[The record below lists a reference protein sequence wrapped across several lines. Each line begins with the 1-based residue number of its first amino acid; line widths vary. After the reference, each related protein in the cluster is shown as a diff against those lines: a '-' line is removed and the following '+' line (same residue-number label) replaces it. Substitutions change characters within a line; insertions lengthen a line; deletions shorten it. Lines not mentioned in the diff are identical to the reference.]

1 MALIDSKKH
10 QLTIQRKLLLGV
22 VLMALFVG
30 VLLSVAKQIAQ
41 QSTQQQQ
48 EIQNQAVKP
57 LVQVNSL
64 QSLIY
69 RIRVTEV
76 NLHVESDF
84 FALTAASE
92 KLSADIQL
100 FERNWRAFI
109 DEFGEGHDRQIR
121 SIDDNWQRLQ
131 STLNQVIQFAVD
143 GKIADAFRLSQFES
157 QPRFNVIAKELEILV
172 TQIEISTDGFISEA
186 VAELEAQQQRFL
198 MISFVGMLV
207 AIILMILFSRYL
219 VLRLNRMRE
228 AFSIIANGDLEHK
241 VDVVGH
247 DELTALARSFNAMQE
262 KLADRQTALTQARL
276 FLEERVTERT
286 KELNESNLRLREE
299 VVERAKIQ
307 QEIKILSLAVSQT
320 PVSIIITDARG
331 MIEYVNGA
339 VVQASGFDEVDL
351 LGKSAISLINK
362 LQTPEASFND
372 FSRAINGDKEWV
384 GELCS
389 MSQSGDSCWEA
400 VHLSPV
406 ATSAADITHYLII
419 KEDITERREQEQ
431 RLLYQASYDALTE
444 LPNRT
449 LGMDRLAQGVSNARR
464 LQHKLAVMFI
474 DLDGFKNVNDSLGH
488 DIGDQLLIMA
498 ASRLLNTVRESDVV
512 ARLGGDEFLIIMP
525 AISEQADCFPV
536 LDKIKHNF
544 SETFELAGHSLAVTP
559 SIGLSIFP
567 EDGEDGAILLRNAD
581 LAMYQA
587 KEAGRNTYRFFNHQI
602 HENLTMRMQVETQLK
617 SALDDQEFSLFYQP
631 IVEAQTKKLVGVEAL
646 LRWNNS
652 LLGPV
657 SPDQFIGIAE
667 QTGLIVP
674 IGNWVLKTAC
684 MQIAEWRDHGLYD
697 LSLAINVSPR
707 QLHGE
712 GLGAVIAQTLD
723 DANLNPENLILEVTE
738 GLLIRNPAEAK
749 RTLEALKE
757 LGIGVAMD
765 DFGTGYSS
773 LSNLKNY
780 PFDILKVDRTF
791 VRDIASDPEDCALV
805 SAAISMSSGLG
816 LPVVAE
822 GVETEQQLN
831 ILADMNCD
839 RVQGYFFSKPLAPED
854 FLLWVKGYQGSEISS
869 TNE

>member
-1 MALIDSKKH
+1 MALFDSKKH
-10 QLTIQRKLLLGV
+10 QLTIQRKLLFGAI
-22 VLMALFVG
+22 LMALFVG
-30 VLLSVAKQIAQ
+30 VLLSVAQQIAQ
-41 QSTQQQQ
+41 QSTQQQA
-48 EIQNQAVKP
+48 EIQNQAVRP
-57 LVQVNSL
+57 LVQVNAL

-84 FALTAASE
+84 FALTAATE

-100 FERNWRAFI
+100 FEHSWRAFI
-109 DEFGEGHDRQIR
+109 DEFGDGHDRQVR
-121 SIDDNWQRLQ
+121 SIDDNWQRLK
-131 STLNQVIQFAVD
+131 SSLNKVIQSAVD
-143 GKIADAFRLSQFES
+143 GQIAEAFRLSQFES
-157 QPRFNVIAKELEILV
+157 QPRFNVIAKDLEILV
-172 TQIEISTDGFISEA
+172 TQIEISTDGFIIEA
-186 VAELEAQQQRFL
+186 VAELESQQQRFL
-198 MISFVGMLV
+198 LISLVGMLI
-207 AIILMILFSRYL
+207 AIILMIWFSRYF
-219 VLRLNRMRE
+219 VLRLNRMRQ
-228 AFSIIANGDLEHK
+228 AFFRIANGDLEHK

-276 FLEERVTERT
+276 LLEERVKERT
-286 KELNESNLRLREE
+286 KELKESNLKLREE

-307 QEIKILSLAVSQT
+307 QELKVLSLAVSQT
-320 PVSIIITDARG
+320 PVSIIISDARG
-331 MIEYVNGA
+331 MIEYVNDA
-339 VVQASGFDEVDL
+339 AIQASGFVEEDL
-351 LGKSAISLINK
+351 LGKSAISLIDQQ
-362 LQTPEASFND
+362 QTKKASFIDFTQALNND
-372 FSRAINGDKEWV
+372 QEWA
-384 GELCS
+384 GELCATRR
-389 MSQSGDSCWEA
+389 SGQSCWEA

-406 ATSAADITHYLII
+406 TTTESEITHYLII

-431 RLLYQASYDALTE
+431 KLLYQASYDALTE

-449 LGMDRLAQGVSNARR
+449 LGMERLAQGVINARR

-488 DIGDQLLIMA
+488 DIGDQLLIKA

-525 AISEQADCFPV
+525 AISEQSDCFPV
-536 LDKIKHNF
+536 LDKIKHAF
-544 SETFELAGHSLAVTP
+544 SETFQLAGHSLAVTP

-617 SALDDQEFSLFYQP
+617 SALEKQELSLSYQP
-631 IVEAQTKKLVGVEAL
+631 IVEAQTRKLVGVEAL
-646 LRWNNS
+646 LRWNNE

-674 IGNWVLKTAC
+674 IGNWVIQTAC
-684 MQIAEWRDHGLYD
+684 MQIADWRTQGLRD

-707 QLHGE
+707 QLHGD
-712 GLGAVIAQTLD
+712 GLGAVIDQALGA
-723 DANLNPENLILEVTE
+723 ANLNPESLILEVTE
-738 GLLIRNPAEAK
+738 GLLIRNPTEAK

-757 LGIGVAMD
+757 LGIGIAMD

-780 PFDILKVDRTF
+780 PFDILKIDRTF
-791 VRDIASDPEDCALV
+791 VRDIASDPEDCALI
-805 SAAISMSSGLG
+805 SAAISMSAGLG

-839 RVQGYFFSKPLAPED
+839 RVQGYYFSKPLAPEE
-854 FLLWVKGYQGSEISS
+854 FLLWVKDYQSSDISS

>member
-10 QLTIQRKLLLGV
+10 QLTIQRKLLFGV
-22 VLMALFVG
+22 ILMALFVG
-30 VLLSVAKQIAQ
+30 ILLSISNQIAQ
-41 QSTQQQQ
+41 KSTKQQA

-57 LVQVNSL
+57 LVLVNSL
-64 QSLIY
+64 QSQIY

-100 FERNWRAFI
+100 FEGNWRAFI
-109 DEFGEGHDRQIR
+109 NEFGDGHERQVR
-121 SIDDNWQRLQ
+121 SIDDNWKRLQ
-131 STLNQVIQFAVD
+131 ATLDQVIKAAINGQ
-143 GKIADAFRLSQFES
+143 IAEAFRLSQYES
-157 QPRFNVIAKELEILV
+157 QPRFNVIAKDLEILV
-172 TQIEISTDGFISEA
+172 TQIEITTDGFINNA
-186 VAELEAQQQRFL
+186 VAELEAQQQRFM
-198 MISFVGMLV
+198 MISAFGMLIAV
-207 AIILMILFSRYL
+207 ILMILFSRYL

-228 AFSIIANGDLEHK
+228 AFSRIASGDLEHK

-247 DELTALARSFNAMQE
+247 DELTALARSFNAMQQ
-262 KLADRQTALTQARL
+262 KLADRQVALTQARL
-276 FLEERVTERT
+276 LLEERVRERT
-286 KELNESNLRLREE
+286 KELNESNLKLREE
-299 VVERAKIQ
+299 VIERAKIQ
-307 QEIKILSLAVSQT
+307 QEVKILSLAVSQT
-320 PVSIIITDARG
+320 PVSIIITDSQG
-331 MIEYVNGA
+331 NIEYVNDA
-339 VVQASGFDEVDL
+339 VVQASGFVEEEL
-351 LGKSAISLINK
+351 LGQSAVSFINK
-362 LQTPEASFND
+362 QHTTETSFND
-372 FSRAINGDKEWV
+372 FLQAIKSDKEWA

-389 MSQSGDSCWEA
+389 RKQSGENCWEF

-406 ATSAADITHYLII
+406 MTSASDVTHYLII
-419 KEDITERREQEQ
+419 KEDITKRREQEQ

-449 LGMDRLAQGVSNARR
+449 LGMERLAQGVSNAGRQ
-464 LQHKLAVMFI
+464 QHKLAVMFI
-474 DLDGFKNVNDSLGH
+474 DLDGFKYVNDSLGH

-536 LDKIKHNF
+536 LEKIKKAF
-544 SETFELAGHSLAVTP
+544 AETFELAGHSLAVTP

-587 KEAGRNTYRFFNHQI
+587 KEAGRNTYKFFNHQI

-617 SALDDQEFSLFYQP
+617 SALGRDEFSLFYQP
-631 IVEAQTKKLVGVEAL
+631 IVEAKTKRLVGVEAL
-646 LRWNNS
+646 LRWDNEV
-652 LLGPV
+652 LGSV

-667 QTGLIVP
+667 QTGFIVP
-674 IGNWVLKTAC
+674 IGNWVLENAC
-684 MQIAEWRDHGLYD
+684 MQMTEWREQGLSD
-697 LSLAINVSPR
+697 LTLAINVSPR
-707 QLHGE
+707 QLQGE
-712 GLGAVIAQTLD
+712 GLGRVIEQALKG
-723 DANLNPENLILEVTE
+723 AELSSEYLILEVTE

-749 RTLEALKE
+749 RTLEALKQ
-757 LGIGVAMD
+757 LGVGIAMD

-839 RVQGYFFSKPLAPED
+839 RVQGYFFSKPLAPDD
-854 FLLWVKGYQGSEISS
+854 FLLWVKDYRG
-869 TNE
+869 

>member
-10 QLTIQRKLLLGV
+10 QLTIQRKLLFGV

-48 EIQNQAVKP
+48 DIQNQAVKP

-131 STLNQVIQFAVD
+131 STLNQVIQSAVD

-228 AFSIIANGDLEHK
+228 AFSRIANGDLEHK

-276 FLEERVTERT
+276 FLEERVRERT

-307 QEIKILSLAVSQT
+307 QEIKVLSLAVSQT

-331 MIEYVNGA
+331 LIEYVNDA

-362 LQTPEASFND
+362 QQTPETSFND
-372 FSRAINGDKEWV
+372 FSRAINSDKEWG

-389 MSQSGDSCWEA
+389 MSQSGESCWES

-406 ATSAADITHYLII
+406 ATSGADTTHYLII

-536 LDKIKHNF
+536 LDKIKHAF

-617 SALDDQEFSLFYQP
+617 SALEEQEFSLFYQP

-652 LLGPV
+652 LLGSV

-684 MQIAEWRDHGLYD
+684 AQIAKWRDYGLYD

-712 GLGAVIAQTLD
+712 GLGAVIEQALG
-723 DANLNPENLILEVTE
+723 DANLNPESLILEVTE

-757 LGIGVAMD
+757 IGIGIAMD

-780 PFDILKVDRTF
+780 PFDILKIDRTF
-791 VRDIASDPEDCALV
+791 VRDIASDPEDCALI

-839 RVQGYFFSKPLAPED
+839 RVQGYFFSRPLAPED
-854 FLLWVKGYQGSEISS
+854 FLLWVKDYRGLGVSS

>member
-10 QLTIQRKLLLGV
+10 QLTIQRKLLFGV

-131 STLNQVIQFAVD
+131 STLNQVIQSAVD

-228 AFSIIANGDLEHK
+228 AFSRIANGDLEHK

-362 LQTPEASFND
+362 QQTPEASFND

>member
-1 MALIDSKKH
+1 LALIDSKKH
-10 QLTIQRKLLLGV
+10 QLTIQRKLLFGV
-22 VLMALFVG
+22 ILMALFVG

-41 QSTQQQQ
+41 QSTQQQT
-48 EIQNQAVKP
+48 EIKNQAVQP

-92 KLSADIQL
+92 KLSSDIQL

-109 DEFGEGHDRQIR
+109 DEFGDGHDRQIR

-131 STLNQVIQFAVD
+131 LTLNQVIQSAID
-143 GKIADAFRLSQFES
+143 GQIAEAFRLSQYES

-172 TQIEISTDGFISEA
+172 TQIEISTDGFINEA
-186 VAELEAQQQRFL
+186 VADLERQQQRFL
-198 MISFVGMLV
+198 MIAVVGVLI
-207 AIILMILFSRYL
+207 AFILIVLFSRYL
-219 VLRLNRMRE
+219 ALRLNRMSE
-228 AFSIIANGDLEHK
+228 AFSRIASGDLEHQ

-247 DELTALARSFNAMQE
+247 DELTALARSFNAMQQ
-262 KLADRQTALTQARL
+262 KLADRQSALTKARL
-276 FLEERVTERT
+276 SLEERVRERT
-286 KELNESNLRLREE
+286 EELNESNFKLREE
-299 VVERAKIQ
+299 VIERAKIQ
-307 QEIKILSLAVSQT
+307 QELKILSLAVSQT

-331 MIEYVNGA
+331 MIEYVNDA
-339 VVQASGFDEVDL
+339 VVQASGFAEIDL
-351 LGKSAISLINK
+351 LGKSAITLINK
-362 LQTPEASFND
+362 QQTPKASFND
-372 FSRAINGDKEWV
+372 FAKAISSDTEWA

-389 MSQSGDSCWEA
+389 MSQSGDSCWES

-406 ATSAADITHYLII
+406 ATSAPEITHYLII

-464 LQHKLAVMFI
+464 VQHKLAVMFI

-536 LDKIKHNF
+536 LDKIKHAF

-602 HENLTMRMQVETQLK
+602 HENLTIRMQVETQLK
-617 SALDDQEFSLFYQP
+617 SALDEQEFSLFYQP

-646 LRWNNS
+646 LRWNNA
-652 LLGPV
+652 LLGSV

-667 QTGLIVP
+667 QTGVIVP

-684 MQIAEWRDHGLYD
+684 MQIATWKNHGLNN
-697 LSLAINVSPR
+697 LSLSINVSPR

-712 GLGAVIAQTLD
+712 GLGAVIEQALG
-723 DANLNPENLILEVTE
+723 DADLSPESLILEVTE

-757 LGIGVAMD
+757 LGIGLAMD

-791 VRDIASDPEDCALV
+791 VRDIASDPEDFALV

-822 GVETEQQLN
+822 GVETEQQLS

-854 FLLWVKGYQGSEISS
+854 FLLWVKDYRGSRISS

>member
-1 MALIDSKKH
+1 MALIDSTKH
-10 QLTIQRKLLLGV
+10 QLTIQRKLLFGV

-30 VLLSVAKQIAQ
+30 ILLSVANQIAQ
-41 QSTQQQQ
+41 QSTEQQA
-48 EIQNQAVKP
+48 EIQKQAVAP
-57 LVQVNSL
+57 LVQVNAL

-84 FALTAASE
+84 FALTTATN
-92 KLSADIQL
+92 KLATDIQL
-100 FERNWRAFI
+100 FDRNWHAFI
-109 DEFGEGHDRQIR
+109 DEFGGGHESQIG
-121 SIDDNWQRLQ
+121 SIDKNWQRLQ
-131 STLNQVIQFAVD
+131 SSLNQIIQSAVN
-143 GKIADAFRLSQFES
+143 GQIAEAFRLSQYES
-157 QPRFNVIAKELEILV
+157 QPRFNVISKDLEILV
-172 TQIEISTDGFISEA
+172 SQIENSTDEYINTA
-186 VAELEAQQQRFL
+186 VTKLKAQQQRFL
-198 MISFVGMLV
+198 MISVVGMLI
-207 AIILMILFSRYL
+207 AIVLMVLFSRYL
-219 VLRLNRMRE
+219 ALRLSRMHE
-228 AFSIIANGDLEHK
+228 AFSRIASGDLEHK

-247 DELTALARSFNAMQE
+247 DELTALARSFNAMQQ
-262 KLADRQTALTQARL
+262 KLADRQSALTQARL
-276 FLEERVTERT
+276 LLEERVRERT
-286 KELNESNLRLREE
+286 KELNESNLKLREE
-299 VVERAKIQ
+299 IIERAKIQ
-307 QEIKILSLAVSQT
+307 QELKILSLAVSQT
-320 PVSIIITDARG
+320 PVSIIITDAKG
-331 MIEYVNGA
+331 VIEYVNDAAIRASEFVEAELVGRKA
-339 VVQASGFDEVDL
+339 VNFIDNKHTYEPSLKDFSV
-351 LGKSAISLINK
+351 AIS
-362 LQTPEASFND
+362 S
-372 FSRAINGDKEWV
+372 DKEWA
-384 GELCS
+384 GELCFLKA
-389 MSQSGDSCWEA
+389 SGESYWES

-406 ATSAADITHYLII
+406 TTSASDITHYLII

-431 RLLYQASYDALTE
+431 RLIYQASYDALTE

-498 ASRLLNTVRESDVV
+498 AARLLNTVRESDVV

-525 AISEQADCFPV
+525 AIAEQADCFPV
-536 LDKIKHNF
+536 LKKIKNAF
-544 SETFELAGHSLAVTP
+544 SAPFELAGHSLAVTP
-559 SIGLSIFP
+559 SIGLSIYP

-587 KEAGRNTYRFFNHQI
+587 KEAGRNTYKFFNHQI
-602 HENLTMRMQVETQLK
+602 HENLAMRMQIETQLK
-617 SALDDQEFSLFYQP
+617 SALEAQEFSLFYQP

-646 LRWNNS
+646 LRWNNAQ
-652 LLGPV
+652 LGPV

-684 MQIAEWRDHGLYD
+684 MQIAAWRKHGLNN
-697 LSLAINVSPR
+697 LTLAINVSPR
-707 QLHGE
+707 QLQVEGIGE
-712 GLGAVIAQTLD
+712 VIEQALNR
-723 DANLNPENLILEVTE
+723 ASLNPESLILEVTE

-749 RTLEALKE
+749 RTLEALKG
-757 LGIGVAMD
+757 LGVGIAMD

-805 SAAISMSSGLG
+805 SAAISMSNGLG

-839 RVQGYFFSKPLAPED
+839 RVQGYYFSKPLAPED
-854 FLLWVKGYQGSEISS
+854 FSLWVKEYQG
-869 TNE
+869 